1 MIEEQFSKGDSW
13 IHGLD
18 PRVKII
24 VAALFSV
31 TVALSCKIS
40 VLLSSLILSILL
52 ITFSRLPIRKILYRL
67 LFVNGF
73 ILFLWLFLPFT
84 YSGETWFAIGPL
96 TATREG
102 VSYAGRITIKCN
114 AILITMIALLATTPV
129 FVLGNAMKKICFP
142 DKLVNLFLFTYRY
155 IYVIFHEYRR
165 LLNAMRIRAFRP
177 GTNIHTYRSYAYLVG
192 MLLVKSYDRAERI
205 HKAML
210 CRGFNG
216 TYYTLSQFSIKPEDI
231 LYLLFMLTAIS
242 GLIILQWIV

>member
-1 MIEEQFSKGDSW
+1 VIEEQFSVGDSG

-24 VAALFSV
+24 VAVLFPV
-31 TVALSCKIS
+31 TVALSGKIF
-40 VLLSSLILSILL
+40 VLLSSLALSMLL
-52 ITFSRLPIRKILYRL
+52 IAFSGLPIRKVLYRL

-73 ILFLWLFLPFT
+73 VLFLWFFLPFT
-84 YSGETWFAIGPL
+84 YGGEAWFAIGPL
-96 TATREG
+96 TASREG
-102 VSYAGRITIKCN
+102 VSYAVRITIKCN

-129 FVLGNAMKKICFP
+129 LTLGNAMKKIYLP

-165 LLNAMRIRAFRP
+165 LLNAMKIRAFQP

-192 MLLVKSYDRAERI
+192 MLLVKSYDRADRI
-205 HKAML
+205 HRAML

-216 TYYTLSQFSIKPEDI
+216 TYYTLSQFSIKTGDV

-242 GLIILQWIV
+242 GLIVLQWIV